1 MKKIFALV
9 LALLMV
15 GSLLVAC
22 SGSDEPKGEV
32 TPLPEKETTAPTEQE
47 TTPAETE
54 PEETEPEETEPAAT
68 EGGDKEV
75 SLGAMQGGVYTNTY
89 VGFTCTLDENWVF
102 ATAEQL
108 QDLPGA
114 VSDLFTDSSL
124 ADQLGTQI
132 FDMQAENAT
141 DLVSMNVVY
150 QKLDLATRLA
160 YASMTEEEIID
171 QVLAQQ
177 DMMIQA
183 YEATGIIA
191 TKLEKVTVTFCGKTR
206 TAIMMTATIGEA
218 PYEVPYFTLQLFDSQ
233 LGEYSVTT
241 TFASLGENNTE
252 SLLAMCSPA

>member
-15 GSLLVAC
+15 GSLLAAC
-22 SGSDEPKGEV
+22 GDSAPQGGEV

-54 PEETEPEETEPAAT
+54 PEETEPEETEPVAEA
-68 EGGDKEV
+68 GDKEV

-89 VGFTCTLDENWVF
+89 VGFTCTLDENWEF

-124 ADQLGTQI
+124 SDQLGTQI

-141 DLVSMNVVY
+141 DLLSMNVVY

-183 YEATGIIA
+183 YEATGIVA

-218 PYEVPYFTLQLFDSQ
+218 PYEVPYFTLQLFDCQ

>member
-15 GSLLVAC
+15 GSVLAAC
-22 SGSDEPKGEV
+22 GDSAPQGGEV

-54 PEETEPEETEPAAT
+54 PEETEPEETEPVAEA
-68 EGGDKEV
+68 GDKEV

-89 VGFTCTLDENWVF
+89 VGFTCTLDENWEF

-124 ADQLGTQI
+124 SDQLGTQI
-132 FDMQAENAT
+132 FDMQAENTT

-150 QKLDLATRLA
+150 QKLDMATRLL
-160 YASMTEEEIID
+160 YATMSEEAIIYA
-171 QVLAQQ
+171 VLAQQ
-177 DMMIQA
+177 NTMIETYAQA
-183 YEATGIIA
+183 GIVA
-191 TKLEKVTVTFCGKTR
+191 TKLEKVTVTFCGETR
-206 TAIMMTATIGEA
+206 TAILMTATLSD
-218 PYEVPYFTLQLFDSQ
+218 VPYFTLQLFDNH
-233 LGEYSVTT
+233 LGEYAVTT
-241 TFASLGENNTE
+241 TFASFVENNTE